1 MITVNLRPGQ
11 KRKRSGTSLKGLL
24 DRLSGLRELTAKVK
38 DPLLMAAVGA
48 WVCVVAGL
56 GLIYLNNLRQLYVL
70 EPRLEQARSENRRFK
85 AFLAD
90 KRRQEKIRDSLLAQ
104 ITVIRRVDGDR
115 YIWPHL
121 LDEITKALP
130 AYTWLVDLGV
140 TAATPNPAAAQARAQ
155 APARKKAGAAGK
167 ADTTA
172 DSAAAA
178 PPPLAFQIN
187 GRTMDIQ
194 AYTRF
199 LRQLEASPWIVDV
212 TPVSAQTVLEKERPV
227 TAFTIKAAYN
237 RADSAYIRTAPFS
250 QSVR

>member
-11 KRKRSGTSLKGLL
+11 KRKRGGNPFKGML
-24 DRLSGLRELTAKVK
+24 DRLSVFRELSAKVK
-38 DPLLMAAVGA
+38 DPMLMAAVGA
-48 WVCVVAGL
+48 WVFVAAAL
-56 GLIYLNNLRQLYVL
+56 GLIYLNQVRQLYVL
-70 EPRLEQARSENRRFK
+70 EPRLEQARSEHRRFK

-104 ITVIRRVDGDR
+104 ITVIRSVDGDR

-130 AYTWLVDLGV
+130 AYTWLVDLGF
-140 TAATPNPAAAQARAQ
+140 TTIAPAAA
-155 APARKKAGAAGK
+155 PARPAGTPARPAG
-167 ADTTA
+167 TPA
-172 DSAAAA
+172 DSTVTVAA
-178 PPPLAFQIN
+178 PPPVGFQIN
-187 GRTMDIQ
+187 GRTIDIQ

-212 TPVSAQTVLEKERPV
+212 TPVSAQTVVEKERPV
-227 TAFTIKAAYN
+227 TAFTIRAAYN

>member
-11 KRKRSGTSLKGLL
+11 KRKRRAGNPFAGLL
-24 DRLSGLRELTAKVK
+24 NGLSGLKELSAKVK
-38 DPLLMAAVGA
+38 DPLLMGAVGA
-48 WVCVVAGL
+48 WVFVAAGL
-56 GLIYLNNLRQLYVL
+56 GLIYLNQVRQLYTL
-70 EPRLEQARSENRRFK
+70 EPRLEQARSEHKRFK

-104 ITVIRRVDGDR
+104 ITVIRNVDGDR

-130 AYTWLVDLGV
+130 AYTWLVDLGF
-140 TAATPNPAAAQARAQ
+140 TAPPAPPARPAGAPAA
-155 APARKKAGAAGK
+155 PAV
-167 ADTTA
+167 
-172 DSAAAA
+172 DSTVVVRPAV
-178 PPPLAFQIN
+178 AFQIN
-187 GRTMDIQ
+187 GRTIDIQ

-212 TPVSAQTVLEKERPV
+212 MPVSAQTVVEKERPV
-227 TAFTIKAAYN
+227 TAFTIRATYN

>member
-11 KRKRSGTSLKGLL
+11 KRKRGGNSLKGLL
-24 DRLSGLRELTAKVK
+24 DSLSGLRELATKVK
-38 DPLLMAAVGA
+38 DPLLMAAVGT

-140 TAATPNPAAAQARAQ
+140 TAVNPNAAAAQARAQ
-155 APARKKAGAAGK
+155 APAKGKAGAAGK

-172 DSAAAA
+172 DSTAAT
-178 PPPLAFQIN
+178 PQGVAFQIN

-212 TPVSAQTVLEKERPV
+212 TPVSAQTVVEKERPV
-227 TAFTIKAAYN
+227 TAFTIKATYN